1 MDAEN
6 CAVGQLIM
14 PQHPSKNLFV
24 EYADRLQG
32 VLAAADWSGV
42 ERLAQD
48 MHECWLAERRVFL
61 CGNGGSA
68 GNAIHLANDLLYGVA
83 KRSGGGMKAIALS
96 ANPAVMSC
104 LANDLGYEHIFS
116 EQLAVQAQAGDI
128 LIALSGSGNSS
139 NIVSVIKRAK
149 DMGVKSY
156 ALLGYSG
163 GECKD
168 IADVP
173 IHFLVDDMQ
182 IAEDLQLVVGHMLM
196 QWLYSNRPQI

>member
-6 CAVGQLIM
+6 RAVGQLIM
-14 PQHPSKNLFV
+14 PQHPSKSLFV
-24 EYADRLQG
+24 EYADRLQE

-196 QWLYSNRPQI
+196 QWLYSNRPEI